1 MLHYDNEN
9 LDVLNCQENNPIA
22 MQNILMVLKIP
33 FIVFMQNTVSHL
45 FSFWREIWP
54 GCFFVRFT
62 QMEMVHESE
71 VFGVLLNEALEQPSI
86 LMWEKEMTLL
96 ASVKFPL
103 LQCVCVGVYVDQ
115 WSGKRA
121 QRVGLKPGDTLKS
134 PPLQTGR
141 GLNPL

>member
-1 MLHYDNEN
+1 
-9 LDVLNCQENNPIA
+9 
-22 MQNILMVLKIP
+22 
-33 FIVFMQNTVSHL
+33 
-45 FSFWREIWP
+45 
-54 GCFFVRFT
+54 
-62 QMEMVHESE
+62 MEMVHEFE
-71 VFGVLLNEALEQPSI
+71 VFGVLLYEALEQSSI

-103 LQCVCVGVYVDQ
+103 HQCVCVCVGVYVDQ

-121 QRVGLKPGDTLKS
+121 QREGLKPGDTLKS